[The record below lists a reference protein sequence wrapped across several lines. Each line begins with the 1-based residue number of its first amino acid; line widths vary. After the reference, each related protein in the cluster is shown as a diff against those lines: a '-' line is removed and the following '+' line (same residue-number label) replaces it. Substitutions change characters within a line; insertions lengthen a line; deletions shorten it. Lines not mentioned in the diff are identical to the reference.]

1 MFRIKI
7 CGITT
12 VDDALAAARAGADAI
27 GLNFYRQSPRSVE
40 PETARRIVEVLPPGV
55 VKVGLFVN
63 ASHEQVCLT
72 FDQLGLDLAQLHGDE
87 PPEFLRRLGERPVM
101 RAFRVGEEGLGPVAD
116 YLQQCRRLDRM
127 PRRVLIDSRT
137 KGRYGG
143 TGRVADW
150 SMVARY
156 PLHDW
161 HPPLVL
167 AGGLTPDNVAEAIRV
182 VRPAGVDTA
191 SGVKSAPGRKAEALV
206 ELFVRQAQHAF
217 RSMPGWVDPSGE
229 RR

>member
-1 MFRIKI
+1 MFLIKI

-12 VDDALAAARAGADAI
+12 VEDALAAVRAGADAL
-27 GLNFYRQSPRSVE
+27 GLNFYRHSPRYVE
-40 PETARRIVEVLPPGV
+40 YDTARHIVAALPERV

-63 ASHEQVCLT
+63 APEEQVCRM

-87 PPEFLRRLGERPVM
+87 PPAFLRGLGERPVM
-101 RAFRVGEEGLGPVAD
+101 RAFRVGEERLGPVAD
-116 YLQQCRRLDRM
+116 YLEQCRRLDRL

-137 KGRYGG
+137 KEMYGG

-150 SMVARY
+150 GTVARY

-191 SGVKSAPGRKAEALV
+191 SGVESAPGRKAEALV
-206 ELFVRQAQHAF
+206 ERFVRCAREAF
-217 RSMPGWVDPSGE
+217 RSLS
-229 RR
+229 

>member
-1 MFRIKI
+1 MFSIKI

-12 VDDALAAARAGADAI
+12 VEDALAAVRAGADAL
-27 GLNFYRQSPRSVE
+27 GLNFYRRSPRYVE
-40 PETARRIVEVLPPGV
+40 HDTARHIVAALPEGV

-63 ASHEQVCLT
+63 APEEQVCRT
-72 FDQLGLDLAQLHGDE
+72 FDQLELDLAQLHGDE
-87 PPEFLRRLGERPVM
+87 PPEFLRRLGKRPVM
-101 RAFRVGEEGLGPVAD
+101 RAFRVGEEALGPVAD
-116 YLQQCRRLDRM
+116 YLERCRRLDLI
-127 PRRVLIDSRT
+127 PQRVLIDSRT
-137 KGRYGG
+137 KGMYGG
-143 TGRVADW
+143 TGRAADW
-150 SMVARY
+150 STVARY

-191 SGVKSAPGRKAEALV
+191 SGVESAPGRKAEALV